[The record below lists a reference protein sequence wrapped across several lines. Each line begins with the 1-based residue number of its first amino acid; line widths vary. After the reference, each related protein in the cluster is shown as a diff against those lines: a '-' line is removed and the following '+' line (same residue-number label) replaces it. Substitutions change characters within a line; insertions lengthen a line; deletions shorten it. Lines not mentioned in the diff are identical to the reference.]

1 MTSRR
6 NEFSPEK
13 SLKFHSN
20 FVTGNLQLIRQEL
33 RFEFVAF
40 FSFKGQVQNKKDA
53 KETFNWKVALNIN
66 KW

>member
-1 MTSRR
+1 MS
-6 NEFSPEK
+6 FSPEK

-40 FSFKGQVQNKKDA
+40 FSFKGQVHNKKRC
-53 KETFNWKVALNIN
+53 KRNVQLKGGIECK
-66 KW
+66 

>member
-1 MTSRR
+1 MS
-6 NEFSPEK
+6 FSPEK

-53 KETFNWKVALNIN
+53 KETFN
-66 KW
+66 